1 MSEKIVVKQNEDSR
15 FMIVHR
21 DPTPEAIEKFFGG
34 FYNETECPGT
44 EDESF
49 SWEMESWVDRPEDG
63 AVTFVHFQDA
73 KDFLNSIGED
83 KRDECAIVLYGK
95 GDSENF
101 ILGSYW
107 YPLKVFMGEEQHD

>member
-1 MSEKIVVKQNEDSR
+1 MSEKITVRQNENSR

-21 DPTPEAIEKFFGG
+21 DSENEKFFGG
-34 FYNETECPGT
+34 FCNEVECPGT

-49 SWEMESWVDRPEDG
+49 FWGLNKWVDRPEDG
-63 AVTFVHFQDA
+63 AMMFSNFQNA
-73 KDFLNSIGED
+73 KDCLEVIDDEH
-83 KRDECAIVLYGK
+83 RDGCSIVLYGK

-107 YPLKVFMGEEQHD
+107 YPLQVFMGEEQHD